1 MIQTVLSRVRLCS
14 EASDRK
20 ETPLYETSSLST
32 YHAAL
37 AAMLAFAGPALA
49 QTTDATTN
57 APLVPDPQTEVTA
70 LQTELSGAEVSAG
83 AALAQIPDDP
93 PVTVLQTELSGAE
106 EAPGPGDPDG
116 SGSATIIVI
125 PPDTICYVLT
135 AEGIEPATD
144 AHIHVGPPGE
154 AGPIVQGL
162 EPPTFGASGGCIENP
177 ELVSNLQE
185 NPDAYYVNVHN
196 EEYPA
201 GAIRGQL

>member
-1 MIQTVLSRVRLCS
+1 MRRAVFLLTT
-14 EASDRK
+14 A
-20 ETPLYETSSLST
+20 
-32 YHAAL
+32 AAL

-49 QTTDATTN
+49 QTTDDLAG
-57 APLVPDPQTEVTA
+57 AA
-70 LQTELSGAEVSAG
+70 LAQTELSGAEDSAET
-83 AALAQIPDDP
+83 ALAQIPDDP

-125 PPDTICYVLT
+125 PPDTICYTLT
-135 AEGIEPATD
+135 AENIAPATA

-154 AGPIVQGL
+154 PGPVVVPL
-162 EPPTFGASGGCIENP
+162 EEPTFGASGGCTQADP
-177 ELVSNLQE
+177 EVVSGLQE
-185 NPDAYYVNVHN
+185 NPGNYYVNVHN

>member
-1 MIQTVLSRVRLCS
+1 MRRAVFLLTT
-14 EASDRK
+14 A
-20 ETPLYETSSLST
+20 
-32 YHAAL
+32 AAL

-49 QTTDATTN
+49 QTTDASTD
-57 APLVPDPQTEVTA
+57 APLVPD
-70 LQTELSGAEVSAG
+70 LQTQLSGAEESAG

-106 EAPGPGDPDG
+106 EVPPGDPDG

-135 AEGIEPATD
+135 AEGIEPATA

-162 EPPTFGASGGCIENP
+162 APPTFGASGGCIENP

-185 NPDAYYVNVHN
+185 NPDDYYVNVHN

>member
-1 MIQTVLSRVRLCS
+1 MRRAVFLLTT
-14 EASDRK
+14 A
-20 ETPLYETSSLST
+20 
-32 YHAAL
+32 AAL

-49 QTTDATTN
+49 QTTDASTD
-57 APLVPDPQTEVTA
+57 APLVPD
-70 LQTELSGAEVSAG
+70 LQTQLSGAEDSAG

-93 PVTVLQTELSGAE
+93 PVTVLQTDLSGEE

-135 AEGIEPATD
+135 AENIAPATD
-144 AHIHVGPPGE
+144 AHIHQAPPGE
-154 AGPIVQGL
+154 PGPIVQGL